1 MVLSLI
7 LLIATLLL
15 LTVSLL
21 PFWQS
26 PKWWVRALEF
36 PRFQIGGLALAT
48 LIAGVAHQGGL
59 GWSVA
64 LLMLAVLAVQARDIW
79 RYTPLSRK
87 EMRRGKRG
95 DPSKEVV
102 CLAMNVLMENSDHAA
117 VAAEIARVDPDV
129 LFLMETD
136 AVWTAAME
144 PSLAGYS
151 FVLREPLGQHY
162 GLIFAT
168 RLHVRAARVVY
179 LSVEDTP
186 SVFAEME
193 APDGSAFRF
202 VGLHPKPPVPGED
215 TVGRDAEMAYAARYA
230 RETEM
235 PVVTMGDFNT
245 PAWSQIAH
253 RFKRVGGYLD
263 PRVGRGPMPSFDAS
277 RWWLRFPI
285 DQFYATEEV
294 VLLGFQRGR
303 YVGSD
308 HFPMIARVRFD
319 LAEAKRLNRRVT
331 DLADDDEAEVL
342 RQIEAHGARIAG
354 AAHGHGL
361 PEGGARHPMGPHFKR
376 RSRRRKGG
384 LPRG

>member
-7 LLIATLLL
+7 LLTASALLV
-15 LTVSLL
+15 TASLL
-21 PFWQS
+21 PFWQT

-48 LIAGVAHQGGL
+48 LIAAAAHRGGL
-59 GWSVA
+59 GLCVA
-64 LLMLAVLAVQARDIW
+64 ALMLVVLAVQAVDIW

-95 DPSKEVV
+95 DPSQEVV
-102 CLAMNVLMENSDHAA
+102 CLAMNVLMENTDHAA

-129 LFLMETD
+129 VFLMETD
-136 AVWTAAME
+136 AGWTEAMA
-144 PSLAGYS
+144 PALAGYA

-168 RLHVRAARVVY
+168 RLHVREARVAY
-179 LSVEDTP
+179 LSVDDTP
-186 SVFAEME
+186 SVIAEME
-193 APDGSAFRF
+193 APDGSGFRF

-215 TVGRDAEMAYAARYA
+215 TVGRDAEMAYAARFG
-230 RETEM
+230 RETAM

-294 VLLGFQRGR
+294 VLLGFERGR

-331 DLADDDEAEVL
+331 DLADDDEARVL
-342 RQIEAHGARIAG
+342 LLIEQQGARLAG
-354 AAHGHGL
+354 ARHGQGL
-361 PEGGARHPMGPHFKR
+361 PEGGGRHPMGPHFKR
-376 RSRRRKGG
+376 RSRRR
-384 LPRG
+384 R